1 MEKIRCGWC
10 LKDELY
16 QRYHD
21 EEWGVPVH
29 DDYKMF
35 EFLVLETFQAGLSWY
50 TILKKRENFR
60 EAFFD
65 FNPEKMANIDELYF
79 QKLMQNEG
87 IVRNAGKI
95 RGAIQNAKLFLEI
108 MEKQS
113 FAEYL
118 WGFTQGKILRND
130 VRLLSDL
137 PATSKESDAMSAEL
151 RKMGFK
157 FVGSTV
163 CYAHMQATGMVND
176 HLESCFRFKELSSRP
191 KK

>member
-1 MEKIRCGWC
+1 MDKIRCGWC
-10 LKDELY
+10 LKDALY
-16 QRYHD
+16 QQYHD

-50 TILKKRENFR
+50 TILKKREHFKT
-60 EAFFD
+60 AFFD
-65 FNPEKMANIDELYF
+65 FNPEKMARIDELYF

-87 IVRNAGKI
+87 IVRNAAKI
-95 RGAIQNAKLFLEI
+95 RAAIHNAKLFLEI

-113 FAEYL
+113 FAEFL

-130 VRLLSDL
+130 IRLLSDL

-176 HLESCFRFKELSSRP
+176 HLESCFRYKELSSRP
-191 KK
+191 TE